1 MLTLRRDSVPPRFE
15 NHSVWSGGRPRRPAR
30 ARLAGGGRG
39 GGPRWGRAR
48 GGAAQRGPRGLPA
61 LWPSVAFP
69 LLRGCRFV
77 FKVTLC
83 ARVIAHR

>member
-1 MLTLRRDSVPPRFE
+1 MRIAAFGVAGDPADP
-15 NHSVWSGGRPRRPAR
+15 PAR
-30 ARLAGGGRG
+30 AWPAKGGEAARLAAGGGRG

-48 GGAAQRGPRGLPA
+48 GGAAQRGPWGLPA